1 MVQYDAARLPH
12 KGKTCRKAPPLCL
25 ELARLCRCCC
35 SAFCPAKQWLVGA
48 IPRVAGNFAR
58 AGLGILLIAIGELA
72 ITRLDKF
79 IETVLV
85 AASPQ
90 WLTNLTTRF

>member
-1 MVQYDAARLPH
+1 V
-12 KGKTCRKAPPLCL
+12 
-25 ELARLCRCCC
+25 
-35 SAFCPAKQWLVGA
+35 S
-48 IPRVAGNFAR
+48 AGNFAR

-72 ITRLDKF
+72 ITRLDKS

-90 WLTNLTTRF
+90 WLTNLTTRL